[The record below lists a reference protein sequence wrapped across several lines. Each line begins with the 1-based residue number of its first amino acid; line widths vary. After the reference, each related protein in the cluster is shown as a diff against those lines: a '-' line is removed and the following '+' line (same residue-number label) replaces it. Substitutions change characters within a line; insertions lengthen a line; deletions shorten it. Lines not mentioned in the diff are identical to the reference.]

1 MKELK
6 KEELLNING
15 GGFHIGIGVGI
26 VAGITFLI
34 GLIDGY
40 VRPLACR
47 K

>member
-6 KEELLNING
+6 KEELKEING
-15 GGFHIGIGVGI
+15 GGFSWGLASLIAAGATFIIGV
-26 VAGITFLI
+26 
-34 GLIDGY
+34 IDGY